1 VKTRAAP
8 SALPFKDTET
18 MSLLVQQLTVGM
30 MGVCCYIVSCEQ
42 SKQAAI
48 IDPGGDED
56 RILDACA
63 AKNLQVSAIINT
75 HGHPDHVCGNARLQ
89 QATGAPIIMHAADV
103 EYFSNPRISSY
114 FSGLGMTPSPP
125 VNRTVEDQD
134 TIAVGEESLL
144 VLHTPGHTPGGI
156 CLYSAPHCFTG
167 DTLFVGAVGR
177 TDFPAGSMRQ
187 LIDGIKSKLLSLP
200 PETKVWPGHGYG
212 GLQSTIAREART
224 NPYLD
229 L

>member
-1 VKTRAAP
+1 MLVK
-8 SALPFKDTET
+8 
-18 MSLLVQQLTVGM
+18 QLTVGM

-42 SKQAAI
+42 TRQAAI

-56 RILDACA
+56 RILAYCRDNDL
-63 AKNLQVSAIINT
+63 KVVYIINT

-89 QATGAPIIMHAADV
+89 EATGATIVMHAEDAK
-103 EYFSNPRISSY
+103 YFSDPRIKDY
-114 FSGLGMTPSPP
+114 FSSLGLPESPP
-125 VNRTVEDQD
+125 VGLIVNDGDV
-134 TIAVGEESLL
+134 IAIGNEQLHVI
-144 VLHTPGHTPGGI
+144 HTPGHTPGGI

-177 TDFPAGSMRQ
+177 TDFPGGSMRQ
-187 LIDGIKSKLLSLP
+187 MIDAIKQRLMTLP
-200 PETKVWPGHGYG
+200 EDTFVWPGHGYG
-212 GLQSTIAREART
+212 GSQSTIAREAKT